1 MGIFMDLIKCRYSC
15 RKYDSRPVEREK
27 IQACIEAARLA
38 PSACNSQPW
47 YFAAVCDWELA
58 RKIGATTQQYE
69 GINRFADQ
77 PPVFITVWED
87 VAQLMPQI
95 SGDLDSQH
103 YAPGDVG
110 MAVSYLT
117 LAAADMGLGTCIM
130 GIFDEAVIRDLL
142 HVPQEKKLRYVV
154 AVGYPG
160 AGSRIPEKGRKPL
173 EEISKI
179 VG

>member
-1 MGIFMDLIKCRYSC
+1 MGIFMELVKGRYSC
-15 RKYDSRPVEREK
+15 RKYDSRPVEQEK

-47 YFAAVCDWELA
+47 YFAAVCNWDLA
-58 RKIGATTQQYE
+58 RQIGATTQQY

-77 PPVFITVWED
+77 PPAFITVWED
-87 VAQLMPQI
+87 IAQLMPQI
-95 SGDLDSQH
+95 SGKLDSQH

-130 GIFDEAVIRDLL
+130 GIFDEEKIRDLL
-142 HVPQEKKLRYVV
+142 QIPSEKKLRYVV
-154 AVGYPG
+154 AVGYPAQG
-160 AGSRIPEKGRKPL
+160 NRVPEKGRKPL
-173 EEISKI
+173 EEICKI